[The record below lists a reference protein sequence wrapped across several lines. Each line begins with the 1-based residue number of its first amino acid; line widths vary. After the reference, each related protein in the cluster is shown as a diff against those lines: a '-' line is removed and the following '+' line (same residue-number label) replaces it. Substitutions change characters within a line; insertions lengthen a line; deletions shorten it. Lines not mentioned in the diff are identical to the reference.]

1 MPADGPSFGR
11 SMGALWLYTVLRFAL
26 FGALFGILWL
36 IGVRG
41 FLGAILALAL
51 SFPLSLV
58 VLARPRAL
66 LSDTIEQRL
75 EARRRRQ
82 QDLEAQLR
90 GDDDLP

>member
-1 MPADGPSFGR
+1 
-11 SMGALWLYTVLRFAL
+11 MGALWLYTVLRFAL

-41 FLGAILALAL
+41 FLGAILALVL

-58 VLARPRAL
+58 LLARPRAA

-75 EARRRRQ
+75 AARRRREE
-82 QDLEAQLR
+82 DLDAQLR
-90 GDDDLP
+90 GDEEPP